1 MHQDIIQVL
10 ENDGDGESQI
20 TFNLEN
26 LNYVKKKLFD
36 PEIQYIN
43 QKLKSILKE
52 ETEHMLQKTIEA
64 LKQSENTTRNE
75 IQMLKTMCEHIE

>member
-52 ETEHMLQKTIEA
+52 ETE
-64 LKQSENTTRNE
+64 
-75 IQMLKTMCEHIE
+75 QML